1 MFEPV
6 HLVCIE
12 SNAGQNFKGVF
23 EPMNR
28 DRLSRVLR
36 ALLPAVAAG
45 ALWLAVAVP
54 MASAAEADT
63 SHVVK
68 DGETLASIAADH
80 GLTVTGLLALNPDL
94 AGVVYVGQTLQ
105 VPGDIDPGQAPP
117 VVCPLEIEVRAG
129 DTLAALA
136 AAHGIP
142 AGTLALVN
150 RLDPETVPA
159 AGTRLCVPTLPEPAS
174 RIACED
180 APQYVLQRTPPVT
193 LMNASR
199 TFPGGHQVCVE
210 TTWSVGGTER
220 HWVKTEDGLS
230 GWMRGDDVGPW
241 QAYLASRNAPQ
252 PPPAP
257 TATRR
262 PTRTPT
268 PVPTATPAA
277 AVCRDAWGAS
287 AVAYRVRTGPGT
299 QHAHTGKYVAAGQ
312 AVCELR
318 RDRGWVQVRLAD
330 GTAGWVHG
338 DGITNNQPTPTPIP
352 TGTPTPV
359 PSPTP
364 TRSGAVAPAQTTAS
378 GIVLRH
384 HGYDFAIDMPAGWV
398 QAWSGASDELWEGEG
413 SLRIRS
419 YSQPAGTTLD
429 AFART
434 IRDNARADWWEDASL
449 FEIRSFEK
457 RRLGDRDFYFLKYR
471 VRESPQYCVLEVEEA
486 IGLGASNAGPAR
498 GFQAQYRMCD
508 WEGFEGVGRKL
519 LDSFRVVE
527 VPSYYGQYLDVNGL
541 GIWVK
546 APGRVEPKALQAAA
560 DTIGRMLARI
570 RPGIPACLAASGAEL
585 AIIPKGSYV
594 YELPEFA
601 NQKDVPDIKTVS
613 GLGGVP
619 GQPVSSASEVNLL
632 GLPGDPHDF
641 VDVTIHEYAHAIM
654 NLCFN
659 ASERAKNEEL
669 YAAAKQAGQFRGEY
683 AMTNVDEFFAVFTT
697 VYFDENSELS
707 HLGIPRRGGSNVLQR
722 RYPEI
727 YEFMEQIY
735 KSG

>member
-1 MFEPV
+1 
-6 HLVCIE
+6 
-12 SNAGQNFKGVF
+12 
-23 EPMNR
+23 MNR
-28 DRLSRVLR
+28 DRLSRALR
-36 ALLPAVAAG
+36 ALLPAAAAG
-45 ALWLAVAVP
+45 ALWLAVAVSL
-54 MASAAEADT
+54 ASAAEADA

-80 GLTVTGLLALNPDL
+80 GLTVTGLLALNPGL

-136 AAHGIP
+136 AAHGVP

-220 HWVKTEDGLS
+220 HWVRTEDGLS
-230 GWMRGDDVGPW
+230 GWMRGDAVGTW

-252 PPPAP
+252 PPPTP

-299 QHAHTGKYVAAGQ
+299 HHAHTGKYVAAGQ

-318 RDRGWVQVRLAD
+318 RDQGWVQVRLAD

-352 TGTPTPV
+352 TATPAV
-359 PSPTP
+359 PPAAISQT
-364 TRSGAVAPAQTTAS
+364 AAAPIPATTAS
-378 GIVLRH
+378 GIVIRSH
-384 HGYDFAIDMPAGWV
+384 EYDFAIDMPEGAVWEQRRWFERWAGHWGPNPRRYHQLHV
-398 QAWSGASDELWEGEG
+398 WSYLLPSE
-413 SLRIRS
+413 
-419 YSQPAGTTLD
+419 TTLEQYVQSIRND
-429 AFART
+429 PYRPWEWWYGPGSMSDFRLQSMEKHRT
-434 IRDNARADWWEDASL
+434 GGQESY
-449 FEIRSFEK
+449 
-457 RRLGDRDFYFLKYR
+457 RLVYR
-471 VRESPQYCVLEVEEA
+471 VRGPWCILEVEEA
-486 IGLGASNAGPAR
+486 IAVGYSPVGPVQ
-498 GFQAQYRMCD
+498 GFRAQYFDCADNGDAQYRRFRRGM
-508 WEGFEGVGRKL
+508 
-519 LDSFRVVE
+519 LDSFRVVSQ
-527 VPSYYGQYLDVNGL
+527 PIDYYSQYLERDGL
-541 GIWVK
+541 WIKTASHVD
-546 APGRVEPKALQAAA
+546 PRALHAASA
-560 DTIGRMLARI
+560 TLDLMMGNI
-570 RPGIPACLAASGAEL
+570 RSDIPACMLRDGAAV
-585 AIIPKGSYV
+585 AIIPKDAWLIH
-594 YELPEFA
+594 LPEWASFRGQTDHVGRSYDGPTHRGQGTSPVA
-601 NQKDVPDIKTVS
+601 PVTSTSEEDLLRLPGNTSPDI
-613 GLGGVP
+613 
-619 GQPVSSASEVNLL
+619 
-632 GLPGDPHDF
+632 
-641 VDVTIHEYAHAIM
+641 DVLIHEFAHAIHSG
-654 NLCFN
+654 CFTP
-659 ASERAKNEEL
+659 ADHAQLDAFYDEAIQTGL
-669 YAAAKQAGQFRGEY
+669 WAGDYAVSNKW
-683 AMTNVDEFFAVFTT
+683 EFFAVVTT
-697 VYFDENSELS
+697 LYFNEDDTLRRFGITRSRGHDELKKRLPELYAFID
-707 HLGIPRRGGSNVLQR
+707 GIFNAG
-722 RYPEI
+722 
-727 YEFMEQIY
+727 
-735 KSG
+735 